1 LHRETV
7 ADFGAGEMVDLEAV
21 EDAAAE
27 APGALRERLLP
38 PDRALTGLP
47 AVTLSEAD
55 AERFRGGQA
64 VQAESAGAAG
74 LVRVYGGARVFA
86 GVGEFSG
93 DGRIVPRRVF
103 GRPGG
108 NP

>member
-1 LHRETV
+1 
-7 ADFGAGEMVDLEAV
+7 MVELKEL

-27 APGALRERLLP
+27 APGALRESLLP

-47 AVTLSEAD
+47 EVALGAAD

-64 VQAESAGAAG
+64 VPADAAGIRG
-74 LVRVYGGARVFA
+74 LVRVYGGAQVFL
-86 GVGEFSG
+86 GVGEIAG
-93 DGRIVPRRVF
+93 DGRVAPRRVF

-108 NP
+108 TP